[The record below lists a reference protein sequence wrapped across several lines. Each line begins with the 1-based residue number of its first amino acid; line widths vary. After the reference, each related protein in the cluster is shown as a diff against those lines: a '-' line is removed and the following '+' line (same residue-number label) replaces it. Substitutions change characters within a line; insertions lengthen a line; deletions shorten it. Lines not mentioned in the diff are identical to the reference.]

1 MGFQEILIIAG
12 IGVVI
17 FGAGRLPQLGQA
29 MGKSIRNF
37 KTSLQGD
44 DEIDVTPKDKV
55 GPGEDG
61 HTNPE
66 DERPREAQ

>member
-12 IGVVI
+12 IGVLI

-37 KTSLQGD
+37 KSSLSGD
-44 DEIDVTPKDKV
+44 DEIDVTPKERV
-55 GPGEDG
+55 GPGDAADE
-61 HTNPE
+61 
-66 DERPREAQ
+66 ERPREAQ

>member
-12 IGVVI
+12 IGVII

-44 DEIDVTPKDKV
+44 DEIDVTPSEQV
-55 GPGEDG
+55 GPGEN
-61 HTNPE
+61 TSPKNE